1 MKPSLNPVS
10 TLALAFASSALFVA
24 LSVPLGE
31 MFGSILIII
40 ALNKWGVQTKVP
52 THTLIFVQL
61 ALGLSV
67 GGLIPPSFFSTG
79 FPVAMLIGLVT
90 CMALQVLCGYW
101 LLQRFSWSKSD
112 SLLASIPGA
121 MAAVM
126 VLNESQKTPSA
137 KVIFVHTFRLIFLI
151 LLSGLL
157 VSQQSSGGLLDQP
170 LGFNL
175 GAFLLAFLLAGGT
188 GALLSKIGIPAPYMV
203 TGMLVGIGLNGFFPQ
218 LDLTISPIIMMVAI
232 SALGAVMGMRLSQI
246 TVSEFRFFTFSSLC
260 VTLLSLSVTFVCAF
274 AFSIWLDKSFIVLS
288 LSWMPGSIEA
298 MTVAALYLGLEP
310 ALIMLSHVIR
320 MMILHM
326 VPVVVLGL
334 KPKQRQ

>member
-1 MKPSLNPVS
+1 MKPSLNSVS
-10 TLALAFASSALFVA
+10 TLAIAFAVSALFVL

-31 MFGSILIII
+31 MFGSIIAII
-40 ALNKWGVQTKVP
+40 LLSKWGIKTKVP

-67 GGLIPPSFFSTG
+67 GGLIPPSFFATG
-79 FPVAMLIGLVT
+79 FPLTMLIGLVV
-90 CMALQVLCGYW
+90 CMSLQVLCGYW

-170 LGFNL
+170 LGFNIS
-175 GAFLLAFLLAGGT
+175 AFLLAFFLAGGT
-188 GALLSKIGIPAPYMV
+188 GVLLDKLGIPAPYMV
-203 TGMLVGIGLNGFFPQ
+203 TGMLVGIGLNSFFPE

-232 SALGAVMGMRLSQI
+232 SALGAVMGMRLSKI
-246 TVSEFRFFTFSSLC
+246 TLTEFRYFTFSSLC
-260 VTLLSLSVTFVCAF
+260 VTLLSLTVTFACAF
-274 AFSIWLDKSFIVLS
+274 AFSFWLDKPLLCSRCR
-288 LSWMPGSIEA
+288 GCQEA
-298 MTVAALYLGLEP
+298 L
-310 ALIMLSHVIR
+310 
-320 MMILHM
+320 
-326 VPVVVLGL
+326 
-334 KPKQRQ
+334 RQ